1 MFVMTTATIG
11 DDVAA
16 HVMWITP
23 ILARKMETSTY
34 E

>member
-1 MFVMTTATIG
+1 MTTATIG

-16 HVMWITP
+16 HVTWIKP
-23 ILARKMETSTY
+23 ILDRKMETSTY